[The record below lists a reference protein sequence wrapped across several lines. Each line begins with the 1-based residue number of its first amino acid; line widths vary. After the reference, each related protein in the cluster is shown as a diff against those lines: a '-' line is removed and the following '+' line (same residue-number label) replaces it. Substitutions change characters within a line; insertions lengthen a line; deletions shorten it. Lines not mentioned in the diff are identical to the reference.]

1 MDKDKLSKEV
11 LDAVRPPK
19 KNKKQALDGDAPRE
33 EKRKPPPHTPKL
45 EQEKLPERTRNA
57 FQFVRYHNGPSAS
70 KLGVNQSLIYKIE
83 NGGSV
88 SAETVLGIIK
98 KAWGFDSFKE
108 LIEKADTLKE
118 ELESKKT
125 SIEPGKWTGMVND
138 RSVKQGNKLGK

>member
-19 KNKKQALDGDAPRE
+19 KHKKQVLDGDAPRE
-33 EKRKPPPHTPKL
+33 GKRRPPPHPPKL
-45 EQEKLPERTRNA
+45 EQEKLPERTRDA

-88 SAETVLGIIK
+88 SSETVLAIIK
-98 KAWGFDSFKE
+98 KAWGFESFAE
-108 LIEKADTLKE
+108 LIKAADALREQK
-118 ELESKKT
+118 SPA
-125 SIEPGKWTGMVND
+125 EPGKWTGMVND
-138 RSVKQGNKLGK
+138 RLDKQGNKLGK